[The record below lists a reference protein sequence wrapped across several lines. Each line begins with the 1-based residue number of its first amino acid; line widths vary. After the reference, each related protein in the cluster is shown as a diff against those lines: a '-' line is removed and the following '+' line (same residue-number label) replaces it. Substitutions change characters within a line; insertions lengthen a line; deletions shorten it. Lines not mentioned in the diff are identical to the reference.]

1 LICFALALGLV
12 GIVGLTGAIH
22 AEIAVAIA
30 LVSTA
35 LGTLLPILKDNGQL
49 ENEAG
54 LGGSQAWRF
63 R

>member
-1 LICFALALGLV
+1 MVDLFALALGLV
-12 GIVGLTGAIH
+12 GVVGLTGAIH

-49 ENEAG
+49 DM
-54 LGGSQAWRF
+54 GSAVLIQWRF